1 MQGEAVIADT
11 MIITG
16 IGGQYDRDAPYNSGY
31 QIFPRRLS
39 DVAAWVDRSSISE
52 LTVICKVYPNPTAE
66 NLTVIGTDKWDLY
79 EVYSVTGIRV
89 SEGSFVNN
97 NLSVANL
104 DSGNYII
111 RMRSADKVGTARF
124 MVVR

>member
-1 MQGEAVIADT
+1 

-16 IGGQYDRDAPYNSGY
+16 IGGQFDRDAPYNSGY

-39 DVAAWVDRSSISE
+39 DVAAWVDRSSVSE

-66 NLTVIGTDKWDLY
+66 NLTIIGTDKWTTY
-79 EVYSVTGIRV
+79 EVYSVTGVKV
-89 SEGSFVNN
+89 SEGSFINN

-104 DSGNYII
+104 DSGSYII
-111 RMRSADKVGTARF
+111 KMHSAEKVGTSRF
-124 MVVR
+124 MIVR